1 MNPGTAAGV
10 DESHEQ
16 TVEYIQSGG
25 GGGGQR
31 KDGGDCEPVRES
43 GTRGRPE
50 RRVRT

>member
-25 GGGGQR
+25 GGGG
-31 KDGGDCEPVRES
+31 K
-43 GTRGRPE
+43 GRTAE
-50 RRVRT
+50 TVSL

>member
-16 TVEYIQSGG
+16 TVEDIQSV